1 MGRPPRQTP
10 AEICRIVA
18 LHPEPVVSVA
28 DVYEDMKMTK
38 RGAQERLKTLVD
50 EGFLDSKKVGHA
62 GLVFWLTDDGKQ
74 ALDDAR

>member
-1 MGRPPRQTP
+1 
-10 AEICRIVA
+10 
-18 LHPEPVVSVA
+18 
-28 DVYEDMKMTK
+28 MTK